1 MSTKD
6 YSKITSL
13 VFSGGGTK
21 GVAYLGVLK
30 RLRELKDDT
39 DITLDV
45 KRVICVSIG
54 CVFGLVLLLNYEYEE
69 IEEEILNKDLTLL
82 QDIKVSNFL
91 SRYGLDSG
99 KNMIRWIET
108 LIIKKGLPQDIT
120 FAQLYNHTRKHYQ
133 VLAANLN
140 KHRFTMFDHVCTPHV
155 KVTDAIRMSIAI
167 PFVFTKT
174 IYKGD
179 VHVDG
184 GLISNFPMYLVEN
197 DIPEVL
203 GIRLVSV
210 DEKQM
215 SDIDNKI
222 DDITDFCVNVM
233 SCFMT
238 HREQQSVQANK
249 YSDYTMLVNTGNLT
263 NTIKFDMDYSTKTE
277 LIRRGYEGA
286 DEYFK
291 SRKERV
297 KLQKEKMVTYDKEI

>member
-1 MSTKD
+1 MS
-6 YSKITSL
+6 SKITSL

-54 CVFGLVLLLNYEYEE
+54 CVFGLVLLLHYEYEE
-69 IEEEILNKDLTLL
+69 IEEEIMNKDFTSL

-99 KNMIRWIET
+99 KNMIKWIET
-108 LIIKKGLPQDIT
+108 LIIKKGLPLDIT
-120 FAQLYNHTRKHYQ
+120 FAQLYNHTRKNYQ
-133 VLAANLN
+133 VLATNLN
-140 KHRFTMFDHVCTPHV
+140 KHRLTIFDHVCTPHV
-155 KVTDAIRMSIAI
+155 KITDAIRMSIAI

-174 IYKGD
+174 VYKGD

-184 GLISNFPMYLVEN
+184 GLISNFPMYLVED

-210 DEKQM
+210 DEK
-215 SDIDNKI
+215 SDIDNKVE
-222 DDITDFCVNVM
+222 DIMGFCVNVM

-238 HREQQSVQANK
+238 HREQESIQSNK
-249 YSDYTMLVNTGNLT
+249 YSDYTMLVNTGDLT
-263 NTIKFDMDYSTKTE
+263 TTIKFDMDCFTKLD

-291 SRKERV
+291 KRRVQV
-297 KLQKEKMVTYDKEI
+297 KLQKEKMVSYDKEG